1 MNEFIGIA
9 EIAPE
14 EDKEVMDV
22 LIDHEVALAKFARLE
37 VNQDPSSIT
46 FLNEF
51 LTNNALKNSLK

>member
-1 MNEFIGIA
+1 
-9 EIAPE
+9 
-14 EDKEVMDV
+14 MDV